1 LSWRGGEQQLA
12 YLIKANRNACENIVF
27 CPENSM
33 LHQYCSNEGIHCKTY
48 SRRGI
53 LFIRAAYSLFLLT
66 KRLQVSIIHCHDSHA
81 HTMAII
87 AATLFGNKVPV
98 VVHRRVDFAVKPG
111 TFSGFK
117 YNHPMVRQY
126 ICVSE
131 AIRKILNS
139 SLNQPE
145 KSVCIHSSIDLS
157 RFTEMTKNRR
167 VLRDELGLK
176 DTDILI
182 GNTSALAPH
191 KDHFTFIRTAA
202 LLIEKHTAMRFVI
215 IGDGPMR
222 NEVQSEIDRNGLADI
237 IFLAGF
243 RTNVPE
249 LLPGLDIFLM
259 TSKTEGL
266 GTSILDAFAAGIPV
280 VSTRA
285 GGIPELVE
293 DGLTGLL
300 ADVGDHESLAQAV
313 ERLLND
319 QNLRNSIVKAAGA
332 FVAESGFREMGQK
345 TMNIYTQILLSET
358 TSTK

>member
-1 LSWRGGEQQLA
+1 
-12 YLIKANRNACENIVF
+12 
-27 CPENSM
+27 
-33 LHQYCSNEGIHCKTY
+33 
-48 SRRGI
+48 
-53 LFIRAAYSLFLLT
+53 
-66 KRLQVSIIHCHDSHA
+66 
-81 HTMAII
+81 
-87 AATLFGNKVPV
+87 
-98 VVHRRVDFAVKPG
+98 
-111 TFSGFK
+111 
-117 YNHPMVRQY
+117 MVRQY